1 MASRGVFRKER
12 YFIPIYRGFVVRD
25 EGTDSNPPTTTVFVT
40 DVNTTESWDDGDTGL
55 VITGTGF
62 V

>member
-12 YFIPIYRGFVVRD
+12 YFIPIHRRFVVKD
-25 EGTDSNPPTTTVFVT
+25 EGTDSNPTTTVFVT
-40 DVNTTESWDDGDTGL
+40 DVNTTETWDDGDAGIP
-55 VITGTGF
+55 ITGTGF